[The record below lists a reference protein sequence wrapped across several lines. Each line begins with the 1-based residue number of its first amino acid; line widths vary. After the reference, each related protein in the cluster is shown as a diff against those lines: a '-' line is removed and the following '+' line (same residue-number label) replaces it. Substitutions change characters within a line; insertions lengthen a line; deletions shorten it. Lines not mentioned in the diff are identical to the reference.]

1 MNLNKFFL
9 SDKRVLLT
17 DIIYYVIVKKI
28 NINFSHTSRRL
39 LGLGSLGRH
48 LIQYIN
54 GV

>member
-9 SDKRVLLT
+9 SDKRVLT

-28 NINFSHTSRRL
+28 NFNFVSHTSRRV
-39 LGLGSLGRH
+39 LGIGSLGRH